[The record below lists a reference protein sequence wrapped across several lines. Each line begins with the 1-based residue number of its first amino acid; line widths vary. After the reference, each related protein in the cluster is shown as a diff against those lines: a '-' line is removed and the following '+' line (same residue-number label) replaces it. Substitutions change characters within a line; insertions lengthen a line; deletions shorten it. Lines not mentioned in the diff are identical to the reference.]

1 MPYTKRILCL
11 ANSYKTGG
19 RCIAGREVVQ
29 NGFAGWIRPVSNRT
43 HHEINGLE
51 MRYKNGG
58 SASVLDYVDIAFLSH
73 QPHYFQTENHLIAPA
88 RWSHAGTAN
97 WAALQNAVDTVT
109 GPLWHNGVSTYHG
122 QNDKIEENLANQ
134 LNSSLM
140 LIRPENARICVEDEH
155 QYMGGYK
162 RAVRA
167 HFDYFGHSYIIKVTD
182 PIALANYSPMDEG
195 DYPLQNG
202 LFCLSLGE
210 TYQGYAFKLVAAIFT
225 PDMVN

>member
-1 MPYTKRILCL
+1 MAYSKRILCL

-19 RCIAGREVVQ
+19 RCIAGREVIQ
-29 NGFAGWIRPVSNRT
+29 NSFSGWIRPVSDRP

-51 MRYKNGG
+51 MRYRNGG
-58 SASVLDYVDIAFLSH
+58 SASVLDYMDITFQSP
-73 QPHYFQTENHLIAPA
+73 QPHHFQTENHLINAV

-97 WAALQNAVDTVT
+97 WAVLQNAVDTFA
-109 GPLWHNGVSTYHG
+109 GPLWRNGESTYHG
-122 QNDKIEENLANQ
+122 QNDKIQENLANQ
-134 LNSSLM
+134 IQSSLT
-140 LIRPENARICVEDEH
+140 LIRPENASICVEDEH

-167 HFDYFGHSYIIKVTD
+167 HFDYSDFSYIIKVTD
-182 PIALANYSPMDEG
+182 PVALEKYKPLEAG
-195 DYPLQNG
+195 DYPLDDT

-225 PDMVN
+225 PDM